1 MENTTFGTRERA
13 LLLGLMTLGGEA
25 SNPELRDHIG
35 DALDGAARRKA
46 LSLGLVEGEKRGRS
60 FHHKLT
66 DKGWAWCVAELSNT
80 PPARGGSF
88 ARTLY
93 AVLATLD
100 GYLDATDLSLGEF
113 ITTALKATAAPL
125 PADPEADDTLGA
137 LAAGGADVAASSSSG
152 LAALAFDASAAS
164 GTDLAAST
172 ATVGTATVSAA
183 TVGTV
188 ASTAAVGAV
197 ASTAAMGTAG
207 TATQGAG
214 TDLAGLV
221 RDAYWRLAR
230 EPQDWVSL
238 TRLRP
243 LLGNAS
249 RQEVDET
256 LRRMERL
263 PDVHLVPEADQKTL
277 TGDDRAAAVL
287 VGGVSKHLLAIEA
300 P

>member
-1 MENTTFGTRERA
+1 MENTAFGTRERA

-113 ITTALKATAAPL
+113 ITTSRKATAAPL
-125 PADPEADDTLGA
+125 PADPEADDALGA
-137 LAAGGADVAASSSSG
+137 LAAGGTDVAASSSSG

-172 ATVGTATVSAA
+172 ATVSAA
-183 TVGTV
+183 V
-188 ASTAAVGAV
+188 STAAVGAV
-197 ASTAAMGTAG
+197 ASTAAVGTA
-207 TATQGAG
+207 AEGAG
-214 TDLAGLV
+214 TDLADLV
-221 RDAYWRLAR
+221 REAYWRLAR